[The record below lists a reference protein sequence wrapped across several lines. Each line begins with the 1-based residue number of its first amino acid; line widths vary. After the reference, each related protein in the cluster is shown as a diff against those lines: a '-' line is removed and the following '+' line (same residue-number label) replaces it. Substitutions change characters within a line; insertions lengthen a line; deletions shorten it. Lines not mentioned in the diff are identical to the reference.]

1 MKMPRRTFFPIYKQ
15 PNDIFG
21 LQHVTVLGQAGETDT
36 ERRRRIAKVEAG
48 VADAFKAAVHHLG
61 EDEARQLFLRVMRRP
76 KRGPGKTLARD
87 RDHRLLKAY
96 DEAVANGESIASL
109 AKRLHGEGQSLALP
123 KAPSL
128 LKSANCGTNE
138 TSARGL
144 LLFNHDGGVWRH
156 AMSRRPYFQNSCA
169 RNSPR
174 PFTRST
180 WA

>member
-15 PNDIFG
+15 PKDIFG
-21 LQHVTVLGQAGETDT
+21 LQHVTLLGQAGETDA

-76 KRGPGKTLARD
+76 KRGPGKTIARD

-109 AKRLHGEGQSLALP
+109 AKRLHGEGQRLGATEGAISAQIRKLRDERNQRARAAAVQSRWWRMATRNEP
-123 KAPSL
+123 PTL
-128 LKSANCGTNE
+128 LSEFMRKK
-138 TSARGL
+138 
-144 LLFNHDGGVWRH
+144 
-156 AMSRRPYFQNSCA
+156 
-169 RNSPR
+169 
-174 PFTRST
+174 
-180 WA
+180 